1 MANRSHAAGPR
12 RWSARVAAR
21 IALVLLVST
30 LMSTVVIQLWNA
42 RTDDLSVINAERD
55 GVAYLQPMIHL
66 VAELTNAQS
75 VAVRGEQVDTVAME
89 AAVSAVDVVDNALG
103 DRLGTRQRWS
113 ELRTQIS
120 AATSARPSGEA
131 AFRTYSAIV
140 VLAVDLCRKAGDT
153 SNLILDPVLDS
164 YYLMDTATLRVPDV
178 LVAAGR
184 AADLAALTTTER
196 SEAARIRVSV
206 ARYQVAVAGDAISSG
221 LRKAIDAT
229 DSNTLGPRLTGQ
241 LDAFRAAVDDFVP
254 PATLLQSLDTV
265 DPPAL
270 ARSADRVRAAAR
282 PLADSVFGELDAV
295 FVARRDTLSAQRTV
309 ALATAGAALLLVLI
323 LLWLLLPAARTPARA
338 GAAAESADR
347 VPADAEPVDTALLDP
362 RDLAAVEELMHVGR
376 AVRSRRRDRAGD
388 AG

>member
-196 SEAARIRVSV
+196 SEAARIRVSI
-206 ARYQVAVAGDAISSG
+206 ARYQVALAAEAISNG

-229 DSNTLGPRLTGQ
+229 ESATLGPRLTGQ
-241 LDAFRAAVDDFVP
+241 LDAFRAAIDDFVP
-254 PATLLQSLDTV
+254 PAALLQTLDSV
-265 DPPAL
+265 DPAAL
-270 ARSADRVRAAAR
+270 ARSAERVRDAAQ
-282 PLADSVFGELDAV
+282 PLADSVFAELDAV
-295 FVARRDTLSAQRTV
+295 LRARGDGLSAKR
-309 ALATAGAALLLVLI
+309 AGAVITAVGGLLLVVL
-323 LLWLLLPAARTPARA
+323 LLWLLLPTARAPARPATAAAR
-338 GAAAESADR
+338 AAAQAR
-347 VPADAEPVDTALLDP
+347 LGEPIDTTPLDP
-362 RDLAAVEELMHVGR
+362 HDLLAVEELLHGGR
-376 AVRSRRRDRAGD
+376 AMQARRRDRAGN